1 LLRTPRTTHRIG
13 IFSTKKS
20 KGTQGKKWKDHTI
33 MDEKLFDED
42 SEIMGQVPEYK
53 KASPQSQ
60 GEGEPVKERRST
72 GAFKSLKKKMKK
84 TGHAKKKLKKQK
96 NPAQLE
102 ILDYSKRESDSDVLR
117 QCLGVDN
124 YGMCLLHP
132 DQPVILQ
139 ENSNIEEVAV
149 CKCCRSFEEENGDTI
164 HRRILQ
170 RRQWDICTLPLNRNP
185 FFCKYFAMLDAE
197 VPFKDVQ
204 HMCYID
210 RQHPLMLELDSDQS
224 IQTQNKSSLQQSVE
238 QANMIFLSATVEKT
252 AQQVERALRRLM
264 IASSVSVAI
273 EESLKQFRKK
283 QRTTFQNGVARLV
296 NANRFIDLARRT
308 DRMLFDDSKTNGD
321 FNNILRTHLGMD
333 NFGMCLR
340 HPNNQTCSE
349 QCTLKLATVQTC
361 LICKSERL
369 AGGKYQQPKDLKNVV
384 GQITKLQSNKREWHQ
399 RTNVLYDGKDYDS
412 IRASTRDETLD
423 HDEIQMPRKSVTV
436 DTWKQ
441 GILDR
446 LRQVQAWDSKNA
458 LRNNPV
464 YAKYFRLLEI
474 GVPLE
479 ALKQTARLDGLNVEV
494 LDLDPNDSV
503 ENQRAKLSPEACE
516 ELDSSVFDGDAAG
529 DLEKLVGIVDHS
541 FEKRLLAMKLL
552 HANAKT
558 VKKKKKETKKK
569 KKETKK
575 KETKKK
581 SKKTAKERQQSVH
594 ESSHLPDETT
604 SEQQQ
609 QKKRKLRLTKK
620 IKRWIK
626 SEENSAID
634 NITEEMEKQQ
644 ETIHKLEAEMA
655 KKNAIIEALQ
665 QEDASPKAQS
675 TGTKDLEAKLE
686 C

>member
-1 LLRTPRTTHRIG
+1 
-13 IFSTKKS
+13 
-20 KGTQGKKWKDHTI
+20 
-33 MDEKLFDED
+33 MDETPFDED
-42 SEIMGQVPEYK
+42 SEIMKQVPEYK
-53 KASPQSQ
+53 EASPQSQ

-72 GAFKSLKKKMKK
+72 GAFKSLKNKMKK
-84 TGHAKKKLKKQK
+84 TGHAKKKLKKQN

-132 DQPVILQ
+132 DQHVILQ

-170 RRQWDICTLPLNRNP
+170 RRQWDIGTLPLNRNP

-197 VPFKDVQ
+197 VPLKDVQ
-204 HMCYID
+204 HMCHMD
-210 RQHPLMLELDSDQS
+210 RQHPLILELDSDQS
-224 IQTQNKSSLQQSVE
+224 IQTQDKSSLQQSVE
-238 QANMIFLSATVEKT
+238 QANIIFLSVTVEKT
-252 AQQVERALRRLM
+252 AQHVERALRRLM

-283 QRTTFQNGVARLV
+283 QRMTFQNGVARLI

-308 DRMLFDDSKTNGD
+308 DRMLFDDRKTNGD
-321 FNNILRTHLGMD
+321 FNSILRMHLGMD

-340 HPNNQTCSE
+340 HPNNQICSE

-369 AGGKYQQPKDLKNVV
+369 AGGKYQQPKDLSNIV
-384 GQITKLQSNKREWHQ
+384 GQIQKLQSNKREWHQ
-399 RTNVLYDGKDYDS
+399 RTNVLYNGKDYDS
-412 IRASTRDETLD
+412 IQASTRDETLD
-423 HDEIQMPRKSVTV
+423 YDEIQMPRKSVTV
-436 DTWKQ
+436 DAWKQ

-479 ALKQTARLDGLNVEV
+479 ALKQTALLDGLNVEV

-552 HANAKT
+552 RTNAKT

-569 KKETKK
+569 EKETK
-575 KETKKK
+575 KKK

-594 ESSHLPDETT
+594 ESSGLPSDETT

-609 QKKRKLRLTKK
+609 QKKRKLRLKKK
-620 IKRWIK
+620 IKRWIN
-626 SEENSAID
+626 SEENTAID
-634 NITEEMEKQQ
+634 NITKEMGKQQ

-655 KKNAIIEALQ
+655 KKDAIIEALQ
-665 QEDASPKAQS
+665 QKDASPKPQS
-675 TGTKDLEAKLE
+675 AGTKDSEANLE